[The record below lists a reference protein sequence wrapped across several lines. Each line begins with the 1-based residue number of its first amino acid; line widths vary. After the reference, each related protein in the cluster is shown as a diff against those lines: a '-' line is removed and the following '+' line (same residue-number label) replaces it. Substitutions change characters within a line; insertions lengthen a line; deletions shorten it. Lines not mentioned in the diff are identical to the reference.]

1 MSMVGLSL
9 LARLNKLVAIAKHCD
24 PMSTMGVINIIFFGD
39 YIQYSPINCVVMLE
53 EQMKTKD
60 LAYRSLLN
68 RVRHGEGTHEDWQL
82 LRTRVIGIGLHISL
96 NDPPWNEAPILVY
109 RNELR
114 AELNNRA
121 VINKAYEMGRV
132 PTIVVATDTIKAM
145 KHVDLP
151 DLKRRMPVLLQ
162 ENIAC
167 ELGLSNGAQGIFR
180 ELLYDRV
187 LEPTAGTNE
196 EAFTPD
202 TVFIRNAQYALVE
215 IAKSKISKLGSLEPL
230 VVSIPIIEKTFDV
243 DLEKLYSDKGAVMK
257 LFKDRKLKASIS
269 VKRKALPLIPAYS
282 ITTHKSQG
290 QTLPKIV
297 IDLNKPPGAV
307 EVASA
312 YAPLSRVQRLSDF
325 VILQDFSIDA
335 LRVKPSEGQIAELN
349 RLAIIF
355 ERTKQ
360 HYSHYFA

>member
-1 MSMVGLSL
+1 
-9 LARLNKLVAIAKHCD
+9 
-24 PMSTMGVINIIFFGD
+24 
-39 YIQYSPINCVVMLE
+39 
-53 EQMKTKD
+53 
-60 LAYRSLLN
+60 
-68 RVRHGEGTHEDWQL
+68 
-82 LRTRVIGIGLHISL
+82 
-96 NDPPWNEAPILVY
+96 
-109 RNELR
+109 
-114 AELNNRA
+114 
-121 VINKAYEMGRV
+121 
-132 PTIVVATDTIKAM
+132 
-145 KHVDLP
+145 
-151 DLKRRMPVLLQ
+151 MPVLLQ

-180 ELLYDRV
+180 ELIYDRV
-187 LEPTAGTNE
+187 SEPTTGTNE

-230 VVSIPIIEKTFDV
+230 VVPIPTIEKTFDV

-297 IDLNKPPGAV
+297 IDLNMPPGTV

-312 YAPLSRVQRLSDF
+312 YVPLSRVQQLSDL
-325 VILQDFSIDA
+325 VILQDFSVDA
-335 LRVKPSEGQIAELN
+335 LRVKPSKGQIAEIN
-349 RLAIIF
+349 RLA
-355 ERTKQ
+355 T
-360 HYSHYFA
+360 